1 MQGETFDAEIEV
13 YTLTD
18 EDGQE
23 GEFELIGSL
32 DIDGQSYVALLPL
45 DKDEGEEDEEDYGF
59 VILKV
64 TEENGEE
71 VFVSIDDDEE
81 FERVADAFEDELV
94 ADIDYDNEEDDD
106 DDGNEK
112 E

>member
-1 MQGETFDAEIEV
+1 MQEETYDAEV

-32 DIDGQSYVALLPL
+32 DIDGQSYVALMPI
-45 DKDEGEEDEEDYGF
+45 DDDDEDDDNKNEDDEDFGF

-64 TEENGEE
+64 MEEDGEE
-71 VFVSIDDDEE
+71 VFISIDDDEE
-81 FERVADAFEDELV
+81 FERVADAFENELV
-94 ADIDYDNEEDDD
+94 ADIDYDEED
-106 DDGNEK
+106 E
-112 E
+112 

>member
-1 MQGETFDAEIEV
+1 MQEESYEVEV

-18 EDGQE
+18 EDGKE

-32 DIDGQSYVALLPL
+32 DIDGQSYVALIPL
-45 DKDEGEEDEEDYGF
+45 EDENSEEKDDEDYGF

-64 TEENGEE
+64 VEEDGEE

-81 FERVADAFEDELV
+81 FEKVADAFEDELV
-94 ADIDYDNEEDDD
+94 ADVDYDEEDDSEED
-106 DDGNEK
+106 DE
-112 E
+112 

>member
-1 MQGETFDAEIEV
+1 MQEETYDAEV

-32 DIDGQSYVALLPL
+32 DIDGQSYVALMPI
-45 DKDEGEEDEEDYGF
+45 DDDDESERNEDDEDFGF

-64 TEENGEE
+64 MEENGEE
-71 VFVSIDDDEE
+71 VFISIDDDEE
-81 FERVADAFEDELV
+81 FERVADAFENELV
-94 ADIDYDNEEDDD
+94 ADIDYDEE
-106 DDGNEK
+106 E